1 MDPMLRNFGKPWT
14 LKLQAL
20 KARALG
26 KLSIAVQYL
35 MVLNRSQALGLNKSS
50 AFLVVTSTN
59 SRAAGAAVV
68 IFNTMKEIPTVPW

>member
-1 MDPMLRNFGKPWT
+1 MDPMLKNSGKPWT

-20 KARALG
+20 KVRAPG

-35 MVLNRSQALGLNKSS
+35 RALNRFQALGLNESS

-59 SRAAGAAVV
+59 SKAAGAAVA
-68 IFNTMKEIPTVPW
+68 ISNTMKESHTVH

>member
-1 MDPMLRNFGKPWT
+1 
-14 LKLQAL
+14 L
-20 KARALG
+20 KARAHG

-35 MVLNRSQALGLNKSS
+35 MVLNRSQALGLNESS

-59 SRAAGAAVV
+59 SRAAGAAMA